1 MNMATVKKKFVVHGW
16 SGRGT
21 QLFKIAD
28 ELVNKGY
35 ATVSLTLPDMVNQ
48 ENEQYYS

>member
-1 MNMATVKKKFVVHGW
+1 MVGPVEE
-16 SGRGT
+16 

-35 ATVSLTLPDMVNQ
+35 ATVSFDAPGHGKSG
-48 ENEQYYS
+48 NEQYYS

>member
-1 MNMATVKKKFVVHGW
+1 MDW
-16 SGRGT
+16 SGEGT

-35 ATVSLTLPDMVNQ
+35 ATVSLTLPDMSKSG
-48 ENEQYYS
+48 NEQYYS